1 MPTSFY
7 ICSYS
12 KKLIM
17 TKNFVQELQWRGMVH
32 DVMPGAEEHL
42 MEEMRAAYV
51 GIDPTADSLHI
62 GHLVGVMMLKHFQLA
77 GHKPYA
83 LVGGATGMIG
93 DPSGKSAERNLLDE
107 KTLRHN
113 EDALKEQLSR
123 FLDFESGEANAAVLV
138 NNYDWMKNFSFL
150 EFIRDVGKHITVNY
164 MMAKDSVKKRLSS
177 DAKEGMSFTEF
188 TYQLVQGYDFLYL
201 YQNHNCSLQ
210 MGGSDQWGN
219 ITTGTEL
226 IRRIGGGKGYALT
239 CPLITKADGT
249 KFGKTEGGNIW
260 LDAERT
266 SPYKFYQYWLNT
278 SDEDAEKYIKIF
290 TFLTKEEIENLVAEH
305 KDAPH
310 MRALQKRLAE
320 EVTVMVHSQEDLDNA
335 IKASNILFG
344 KSTSEDLKQLNEKTF
359 LDVFDGVP
367 QATIAKDEL
376 DAGLDMIG
384 ALAAKTGFLGSNG
397 EARRELKQNSISVNK
412 EKVKEDYL
420 ITASDLIN
428 DKFVLLQRGKK
439 NYFVLVVE

>member
-1 MPTSFY
+1 
-7 ICSYS
+7 
-12 KKLIM
+12 M

-42 MEEMRAAYV
+42 MEEMRGAYV

-62 GHLVGVMMLKHFQLA
+62 GHLVSVMMLRHFQLA

-107 KTLRHN
+107 ETLRHN
-113 EDALKEQLSR
+113 QEAIKAQLGR

-226 IRRIGGGKGYALT
+226 IRRIGGGKGFALT

-249 KFGKTEGGNIW
+249 KFGKTEGGNVW

-290 TFLTKEEIENLVAEH
+290 TFLSQQEIEILVAEH

-310 MRALQKRLAE
+310 QRALQRKLAE
-320 EVTVMVHSQEDLDNA
+320 EVTIMVHSEEDLNNA
-335 IKASNILFG
+335 IKASDILFG

-359 LDVFDGVP
+359 LDVFEGVP
-367 QATIAKDEL
+367 QATVSKDEL
-376 DAGLDMIG
+376 ETGLDMIG
-384 ALAAKTGFLGSNG
+384 ALAAQTGFLGSNG

-439 NYFVLVVE
+439 NYFVLVVA